1 MVLKQNNRQN
11 VGVISQS
18 KSLGSGALQAEE
30 ECLPFLQ
37 QYNITLRYLQNF

>member
-1 MVLKQNNRQN
+1 MVLKQNNWQN

-30 ECLPFLQ
+30 
-37 QYNITLRYLQNF
+37 